1 MIRVSPS
8 EHDLLTL
15 ARAIMG
21 LGQYAP
27 VDDLLRDRHTT
38 VPERFSPG
46 AMHALRDIL
55 SKGAVLA
62 LARCGG
68 WRKRRYLDG
77 AQERTGR
84 LWERHAPPALHF
96 SPLCVQTLCWLLEQ
110 PLVKPGCRVL
120 DVDATPTAADELFL
134 YLCCRLVA
142 GTPCAKTVG
151 AQPLFRRSLLCWL
164 GFPELLGTT
173 PPPKLTTSDFA
184 PLLANGGWLLEALH
198 GDLVHRWRRGEEAK
212 RLLFTP
218 ADHIALG
225 TTQEAVLAAFLDA
238 VDAAGRRDL
247 AGFLLEAARPLVEQP
262 ASRWVEG
269 LSMTTALSVRAQ
281 AARASGAFLR
291 ALGRLGR
298 WDAEH
303 RAVRFFDDGYETAQL
318 LLSEWSAFGEAG
330 FRRAADLE
338 RELSS
343 SLTTASGFPATL
355 PPSSPGSTP

>member
-1 MIRVSPS
+1 MIQVSTH
-8 EHDLLTL
+8 EHELLTL

-27 VDDLLRDRHTT
+27 VEDLLRDRHIN
-38 VPERFSPG
+38 VPERLSPG

-68 WRKRRYLDG
+68 WRRRRYVEG
-77 AQERTGR
+77 AQVRNAR
-84 LWERHAPPALHF
+84 LWERHPPPALHF
-96 SPLCVQTLCWLLEQ
+96 SPLCVHTLRWMLEQ
-110 PLVKPGCRVL
+110 PLVKHGSKSL
-120 DVDATPTAADELFL
+120 DLEQPPTAADELFL

-151 AQPLFRRSLLCWL
+151 AQPLFRHSVLCWL
-164 GFPELLGTT
+164 GFPEMLGSA
-173 PPPKLTTSDFA
+173 PPKLTASDFA
-184 PLLANGGWLLEALH
+184 PLLANGGWLLEALQA
-198 GDLVHRWRRGEEAK
+198 DLAHRWRRIEESK
-212 RLLFTP
+212 RLLFEP
-218 ADHIALG
+218 AELTALG
-225 TTQEAVLAAFLDA
+225 ATQEVVLSALFDA
-238 VDAAGRRDL
+238 LDAAGRRDL
-247 AGFLLEAARPLVEQP
+247 AGFLLEAARPLVQQP

-269 LSMTTALSVRAQ
+269 LSMTTALSARAG
-281 AARASGAFLR
+281 AARTAGAFLR
-291 ALGRLGR
+291 ALGRLAR

-303 RAVRFFDDGYETAQL
+303 RAVRFFDDGYESAQL
-318 LLSEWSAFGEAG
+318 LLSEWGPFGEAG